1 MKKDKFL
8 FWSFVVA
15 LGGFL
20 FGFDTAVISGV
31 EKPIQ
36 QYWKLNAIQHG
47 FTISIALV
55 GTVIGSLLG
64 AIPSDRLGRKST
76 LYVIG
81 ILYLVSALGAS
92 QSEGWYIF
100 LAFRFIGG
108 LGVGASSVTVPIYI
122 SEISPADKRGRLVA
136 LFQFNIVLGILASY
150 ISNYLLSQLG
160 DYSWRLMLAIQ
171 VVPSAF
177 LIFMLRFIPESPRWL
192 IMNKRN
198 MRQAVTT
205 LKTINPASFNEDLLA
220 IKQSTEKEVGTQK
233 KELLFSMLYRTPIM
247 LAVMFAFFSQVSGIQ
262 AIIYYS
268 PRLFEMTGF
277 GTDSSMLSTVGIGI
291 INVLFTLL
299 AMNFIDFIG
308 RKTIMIIGSFGL
320 IVTLSLV
327 SISFFMSQFNTWL
340 IPLYLFIYTGFFAF
354 SQGAVLW
361 VFISEIFPNH
371 VRAKGQTLGS
381 TTHWLM
387 AALIALLFP
396 YLVENAGGGN
406 VFLFFSFMMCM
417 QLVFVWKLMPE
428 TKGRSLEQIEDRLI
442 PH

>member
-1 MKKDKFL
+1 MKKDRFL

-20 FGFDTAVISGV
+20 FGFDAAVISGV

-36 QYWKLNAIQHG
+36 QYWNLNTIQYG
-47 FTISIALV
+47 LTISISLV

-64 AIPSDRLGRKST
+64 AIPSDRFGRKST
-76 LYVIG
+76 LYIIG
-81 ILYLVSALGAS
+81 FLYLISALGTS
-92 QSEGWYIF
+92 QAGNWYIF

-108 LGVGASSVTVPIYI
+108 LGVGVSSVTVPTYI
-122 SEISPADKRGRLVA
+122 SEISPADKRGRLVS

-150 ISNYLLSQLG
+150 LSNYLLGLLG
-160 DYSWRLMLAIQ
+160 DYSWRIMLAIQ
-171 VVPSAF
+171 VVPSAL

-192 IMNKRN
+192 ILNKRD
-198 MRQAVTT
+198 MTQAVKT
-205 LKTINPASFNEDLLA
+205 LELINPASFNQDLLA
-220 IKQSTEKEVGTQK
+220 IYQSVEKEAGTQK
-233 KELLFSMLYRTPIM
+233 KEPLFSMLHRTPIM
-247 LAVMFAFFSQVSGIQ
+247 LAIMFAFFSQVSGIQ

-268 PRLFEMTGF
+268 PKLFEMTGF

-320 IVTLSLV
+320 IVTLGLV

-340 IPLYLFIYTGFFAF
+340 IPLSLFIYTGFFAF

-371 VRAKGQTLGS
+371 IRAKGITLGS
-381 TTHWLM
+381 TTHWVM
-387 AALIALLFP
+387 AAVIALFFP
-396 YLVENAGGGN
+396 YLIEKAGGGN
-406 VFLFFSFMMCM
+406 VFLFFSFMMCI

-442 PH
+442 SH

>member
-1 MKKDKFL
+1 MKKDRFL
-8 FWSFVVA
+8 FWSVVVA

-31 EKPIQ
+31 EKSLQ
-36 QYWKLNAIQHG
+36 QYWKLNTIQNG
-47 FTISIALV
+47 LTISIALV

-64 AIPSDRLGRKST
+64 AIPSDKLGRKST
-76 LYVIG
+76 LYIIG
-81 ILYLVSALGAS
+81 ILYLVSALGTA
-92 QSEGWYIF
+92 QAGDWHIF
-100 LAFRFIGG
+100 LVFRFIGG
-108 LGVGASSVTVPIYI
+108 IGVGASTVTVPIYI
-122 SEISPADKRGRLVA
+122 SEISPAGKRGRLVA

-150 ISNYLLSQLG
+150 LSNYLLGHFLHN
-160 DYSWRLMLAIQ
+160 SWRMMLAIQ
-171 VVPSAF
+171 AVPSAL
-177 LIFMLRFIPESPRWL
+177 LIIMLRFVPESPRWL

-198 MRQAVTT
+198 MRQAVKT
-205 LKTINPASFNEDLLA
+205 LKLINPASFNEDLLA
-220 IKQSTEKEVGTQK
+220 IKQSAEKEAGTHK
-233 KELLFSMLYRTPIM
+233 KEPLFSMLYRTPIM
-247 LAVMFAFFSQVSGIQ
+247 LTIMFAFFSQVSGIQ

-268 PRLFEMTGF
+268 PSLFEMTGF
-277 GTDSSMLSTVGIGI
+277 GTDSSMLSTVGIGV

-381 TTHWLM
+381 TTHWVM

-396 YLVENAGGGN
+396 YLVENAGAGN

-417 QLVFVWKLMPE
+417 QLIFVWKLMPE
-428 TKGRSLEQIEDRLI
+428 TKGRSLEQIEERLI
-442 PH
+442 SH